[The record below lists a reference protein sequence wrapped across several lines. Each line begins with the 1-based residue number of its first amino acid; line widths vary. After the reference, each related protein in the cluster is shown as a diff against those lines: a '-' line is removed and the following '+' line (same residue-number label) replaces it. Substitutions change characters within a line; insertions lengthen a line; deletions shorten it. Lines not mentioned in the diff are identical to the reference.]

1 VRFPLTRIIFFGI
14 LTAGVSWT
22 PWIVLIAT
30 GADIS
35 AGRGAVVFGLAAS
48 GPSIAAFILWLAR
61 PAERVA
67 ARTRPRASWALLAVV
82 AGALSPAATAALLD
96 PGQIASHASATVASV
111 GGIMGAIG
119 YTLISG
125 PLSEEFGWRGYLQ
138 PRLRL
143 IVKSPLSTAAIMGA
157 AWGCWHLPLFFLP
170 GTGQHDEGLLT
181 YSGLCFLGSLFPLS
195 FIALFLVER
204 LRGGVLAAILLHAAW
219 NLAGALMPP
228 PGNAGA
234 VLQLTMLAGIAL
246 LTGAW
251 WYRHPGAH
259 RNLQRPQPSETLT
272 GPDLHVVPPGG
283 HVKAAAD
290 DG

>member
-1 VRFPLTRIIFFGI
+1 VRFFPLTRIIFFGI
-14 LTAGVSWT
+14 LTAGISWI
-22 PWIVLIAT
+22 PWLMLTAT

-35 AGRGAVVFGLAAS
+35 TGPGAVAFDLAAS
-48 GPSIAAFILWLAR
+48 GPSIAAFILWLTHR
-61 PAERVA
+61 TERAA
-67 ARTRPRASWALLAVV
+67 ARMRPRVSWALLAVA
-82 AGALSPAATAALLD
+82 AGALSPAVTAAILD
-96 PGQIASHASATVASV
+96 PGQIASHASTTVASV
-111 GGIMGAIG
+111 GGIAGAIG

-143 IVKSPLSTAAIMGA
+143 ILRNPLSTTAIMGA

-181 YSGLCFLGSLFPLS
+181 FSGLCFLGSLFPLS

-219 NLAGALMPP
+219 NLVGALMPP
-228 PGNAGA
+228 TGNTGA
-234 VLQLTMLAGIAL
+234 VLQLTTLAGIAL

-251 WYRHPGAH
+251 WHRHPAATAGGPGV
-259 RNLQRPQPSETLT
+259 RGGVGR
-272 GPDLHVVPPGG
+272 GPDGRAARETVGPGLHSVV
-283 HVKAAAD
+283 
-290 DG
+290 